1 MGVWEVRP
9 LLRSSCAVP
18 QDVESPHVEATHPRR
33 FVHPSAWK
41 GAFSEVRLPMAKANV
56 QTSEQITKRKN

>member
-33 FVHPSAWK
+33 FIHPSAWK
-41 GAFSEVRLPMAKANV
+41 GAF
-56 QTSEQITKRKN
+56 

>member
-9 LLRSSCAVP
+9 LLGSSCAVP

-33 FVHPSAWK
+33 FIHLSACK
-41 GAFSEVRLPMAKANV
+41 VISANYFAL
-56 QTSEQITKRKN
+56 TEF